1 MKYSG
6 PSIVTPK
13 QVGQAAV
20 VIENDILRNVTIVKT
35 ESIKVGIANPVIYYY
50 TSEFP
55 GKRFPAAEVFTDA
68 AAAKTYFDSLD
79 AI

>member
-13 QVGQAAV
+13 QVGQTAV
-20 VIENDILRNVTIVKT
+20 VIENDVLRNITIVKT
-35 ESIKVGIANPVIYYY
+35 ESVKVGVASPAIYYY
-50 TSEFP
+50 ASEFP
-55 GKRFPAAEVFTDA
+55 GKRFPAAEVFTDT